1 MLPEDKKQLT
11 TMLSGYISA
20 HKLGNTADFKTKK
33 KLQDGSVMFGLT
45 NSQVEQFSAIKK
57 YPSEKVINLLKNRD
71 KVRKIRQEAS

>member
-33 KLQDGSVMFGLT
+33 KL
-45 NSQVEQFSAIKK
+45 
-57 YPSEKVINLLKNRD
+57 PSWEYDKN
-71 KVRKIRQEAS
+71 

>member
-33 KLQDGSVMFGLT
+33 KPQDGSVMFGLT
-45 NSQVEQFSAIKK
+45 NSQVE
-57 YPSEKVINLLKNRD
+57 
-71 KVRKIRQEAS
+71 